1 MRTALVGHT
10 GFVGSNLLRQTSFD
24 DLYRS
29 TDIHEIAGRCYSLVV
44 CAGAPAEKWKANRDP
59 EADRAGIERLAAAVQ
74 RAEIDELVLIST
86 VDVYPEPVGVDE
98 ATPIDPQAGHPYGRH
113 RLELE
118 HRLRARFR
126 TRVLRLPGLFGPGL
140 KKNVVYD
147 FLHHNALDRIP
158 AEGVFQFYPLA
169 RLWADVGR
177 VRAAGLELVNLA
189 TEPVSVRELAREAFG
204 LELAGP
210 IPSDAPAPRYDF
222 RTRHAAL
229 FGGRGGYLLSRDEVL
244 DALRRFVES
253 QGWRRP

>member
-1 MRTALVGHT
+1 MKTALVGHT

-29 TDIHEIAGRCYSLVV
+29 TDIDEIAGRRYALAV

-59 EADRAGIERLAAAVQ
+59 EADRAGIERLLAALE
-74 RAEIDELVLIST
+74 RAEIEELVLIST

-98 ATPIDPQAGHPYGRH
+98 ATRIDPAAGPPYGRH

-118 HRLRARFR
+118 RRLAARFP
-126 TRVLRLPGLFGPGL
+126 TRVLRLPGLFGPGI

-147 FLHHNALDRIP
+147 FLHHNALERIP
-158 AEGVFQFYPLA
+158 ADGVFQFYPLA

-189 TEPVSVRELAREAFG
+189 TEPVSVREIAREAFG
-204 LELAGP
+204 FEFESPAGL
-210 IPSDAPAPRYDF
+210 PAPRYDF
-222 RTRHAAL
+222 RTRYAGL
-229 FGGRGGYLLSRDEVL
+229 FGGRDGYLLSREQVL
-244 DALRRFVES
+244 DALRRFVDS